1 MRPEFKNLR
10 IKQLEGAWP
19 PLAWDKGLAA
29 SAEGLAPC
37 DPWGDTGITLRQWRH
52 RQQPART
59 VPNLANL

>member
-19 PLAWDKGLAA
+19 PLAWGKGLAA

-37 DPWGDTGITLRQWRH
+37 DPCGDTGITLRQ
-52 RQQPART
+52 
-59 VPNLANL
+59 